1 MTDSSGVDIDHLA
14 QLARLRLSDQEKET
28 FSRQLPEILHFVEAL
43 QSVRLD
49 HQVPT
54 KQVVSLE
61 DLREDSPSSEGITL
75 EQLEKLAP
83 EFRDGQVVVPAVF
96 GEAEHA

>member
-43 QSVRLD
+43 QSVHLD